1 MSGWVKLYKSVVDH
15 EIFTDNVGFR
25 LFTFLMAKAAY
36 QDGMKINDYE
46 LKKGQYIRS
55 YSKLCDDLA
64 VKKGR
69 GLTRFTRAAI
79 KAAAERLQAKGM
91 IAAEETEYGMLWTIV
106 NYSKF
111 QGSERIVNEE
121 SFSERRQI
129 SQPIDEKLTPFQ
141 KIEEKYLSRKGGM
154 FTTPYDVA
162 AINRILDQKIPIEDV
177 LAWIDEIFD
186 RYVPKHRAD
195 GIKSFTYCEQGILDR
210 WHAKQNPPPKT
221 NVSEFRPR
229 GSKQEESFAA
239 LEAYAKENGIS
250 MG

>member
-79 KAAAERLQAKGM
+79 K
-91 IAAEETEYGMLWTIV
+91 V
-106 NYSKF
+106 
-111 QGSERIVNEE
+111 
-121 SFSERRQI
+121 
-129 SQPIDEKLTPFQ
+129 
-141 KIEEKYLSRKGGM
+141 
-154 FTTPYDVA
+154 
-162 AINRILDQKIPIEDV
+162 
-177 LAWIDEIFD
+177 
-186 RYVPKHRAD
+186 
-195 GIKSFTYCEQGILDR
+195 
-210 WHAKQNPPPKT
+210 
-221 NVSEFRPR
+221 
-229 GSKQEESFAA
+229 
-239 LEAYAKENGIS
+239 
-250 MG
+250 